1 MTRGVGR
8 PGGWSTP
15 GSRPHRT
22 TGRARTT
29 AHPVLRRVARPF
41 AVLPLVALL
50 LVAGAVPA
58 VAQQHGHTL
67 SVPVAFGPLALK
79 VALFYAVPAVAG
91 FALLRGFLE
100 RPSKYTAAFVCGSA
114 ALGVVLELMLAGR
127 LEVTNRIVFVAF
139 VAGCLPVLLTL
150 APVSGNLAA
159 AARRTAPYVLAV
171 ASVAAVLHFAKA
183 WLGAG
188 LPATLHS
195 GVILALAGLAW
206 LPLVGCRRR
215 AARFTVHAGSAL
227 VATALLAATAQAT
240 VAVGF

>member
-1 MTRGVGR
+1 MRGGVDR

-15 GSRPHRT
+15 VFAVS
-22 TGRARTT
+22 RARTT
-29 AHPVLRRVARPF
+29 AHPILRRVARPL
-41 AVLPLVALL
+41 AVLSAIALL
-50 LVAGAVPA
+50 LVAGAAPA

-67 SVPVAFGPLALK
+67 SVPISLGPLALK

-100 RPSKYTAAFVCGSA
+100 QPSKYTAAFVCGSA
-114 ALGVVLELMLAGR
+114 ALGVVLELMLAGK

-150 APVSGNLAA
+150 APAAAPLAA
-159 AARRTAPYVLAV
+159 SARRAAPYILAV
-171 ASVAAVLHFAKA
+171 ASVAATLHFAKA

-227 VATALLAATAQAT
+227 VAAALLAATAQAT
-240 VAVGF
+240 VAGGF

>member
-1 MTRGVGR
+1 MTRGVDR
-8 PGGWSTP
+8 PGGWPTP
-15 GSRPHRT
+15 GSPFSRPHRT
-22 TGRARTT
+22 TGRARTS
-29 AHPVLRRVARPF
+29 AHLV

-67 SVPVAFGPLALK
+67 SVPISFGPLALK

-127 LEVTNRIVFVAF
+127 LEVTNRIVFFAF
-139 VAGCLPVLLTL
+139 VAGSLPVLIIL
-150 APVSGNLAA
+150 APAAAPLAA
-159 AARRTAPYVLAV
+159 SARRAAPYVLAV
-171 ASVAAVLHFAKA
+171 ASVAATLHFAKA

-188 LPATLHS
+188 LPTTLHS

-206 LPLVGCRRR
+206 LPLVECTRR
-215 AARFTVHAGSAL
+215 AARFTVHAGAAL

-240 VAVGF
+240 VAGGF